1 MLLRFAA
8 AKISIYPEKAC
19 KSCLYFFNQCLK
31 NTKTNGK
38 VTLLSYFSVEI
49 AVRTTISIIF
59 AHP

>member
-1 MLLRFAA
+1 MPFRFAA
-8 AKISIYPEKAC
+8 AKISNYPEKAC
-19 KSCLYFFNQCLK
+19 KSCLYFFNQCHK

-49 AVRTTISIIF
+49 DVRTTISIIF